1 MTFLTTVTCAI
12 LLVSYHVSSF
22 VPFNNGI
29 FIRAHVHIL
38 ANDRSAMYNATYVEA
53 LQDALLAPIEDW
65 PWIDCGPCAVH
76 AACGDPN
83 APLNLDANL
92 LMNYAFS
99 ALFAGNNRR
108 VMTLNRLPGRCVCL
122 TCAR

>member
-1 MTFLTTVTCAI
+1 
-12 LLVSYHVSSF
+12 
-22 VPFNNGI
+22 
-29 FIRAHVHIL
+29 
-38 ANDRSAMYNATYVEA
+38 MYNVTYVEA
-53 LQDALLAPIEDW
+53 LQDALLASIEDW
-65 PWIDCGPCAVH
+65 PWIDCGPCAVR

-108 VMTLNRLPGRCVCL
+108 VMTLNRLPGRFVCPLDSASWNNL
-122 TCAR
+122 TYTLTVSLMKAFYCYDSYEFSNRCPYLQTA